1 MDEVVAAIEAQG
13 ATDVRAIDL
22 RGKGAGMGDF
32 MVFSTA
38 TTPLHMRRLANMVVQ
53 AVRDKAPAG
62 ERRGRERNTELWGR
76 GLN

>member
-1 MDEVVAAIEAQG
+1 MKAVEAQG

-22 RGKGAGMGDF
+22 RGKGAGMGHF

-53 AVRDKAPAG
+53 AVRRRKERGRG
-62 ERRGRERNTELWGR
+62 ERGGRER
-76 GLN
+76 

>member
-1 MDEVVAAIEAQG
+1 MDEVVSAIEAQG

-38 TTPLHMRRLANMVVQ
+38 TTPLHMRRIANMVVQ
-53 AVRDKAPAG
+53 AVRL
-62 ERRGRERNTELWGR
+62 R
-76 GLN
+76 

>member
-1 MDEVVAAIEAQG
+1 MDEVVKAVQAQG

-53 AVRDKAPAG
+53 AVRQRDCARAKG
-62 ERRGRERNTELWGR
+62 
-76 GLN
+76 